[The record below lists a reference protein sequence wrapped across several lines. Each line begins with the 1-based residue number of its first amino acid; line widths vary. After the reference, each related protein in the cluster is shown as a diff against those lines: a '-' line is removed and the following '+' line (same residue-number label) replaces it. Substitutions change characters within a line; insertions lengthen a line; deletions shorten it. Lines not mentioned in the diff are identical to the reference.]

1 MFEYAMAMETTPVS
15 AALLDRV
22 RDASRAEAQAAA
34 ERLVAIA
41 DLYEARLRDSGECA
55 DLAIDTWAA
64 VSAQV
69 AAMLRISVGLASS
82 YLHYAIAMRQ
92 QLPKVGAV
100 FEAGDI
106 DFRLFKTIVFRTG
119 AVTDP
124 DIAAQLD
131 ADLAAAVARWG
142 PKTQRQ
148 LATAIDKLVA
158 RRDPDAV
165 RRATRAGSDRY
176 VEIGETDPGMAE
188 VHARIFN
195 TTALA

>member
-15 AALLDRV
+15 TALLDRV

-106 DFRLFKTIVFRTG
+106 DFRLFKTIV
-119 AVTDP
+119 
-124 DIAAQLD
+124 
-131 ADLAAAVARWG
+131 
-142 PKTQRQ
+142 
-148 LATAIDKLVA
+148 
-158 RRDPDAV
+158 
-165 RRATRAGSDRY
+165 
-176 VEIGETDPGMAE
+176 
-188 VHARIFN
+188 
-195 TTALA
+195 